1 MTSHTLYLPAS
12 VRTQLEN
19 WVEAGYPLETC
30 GLLIGKQKEGQV
42 QVMRVFAAR
51 NVNAERAHDRYELA
65 PEDLLAADEAAQA
78 EGLEIVGIWHSHPEH
93 PARPSETDRV
103 QAWQGWSYVILSVY
117 QGRVAELRSWRLMG
131 EAFAEESIA
140 AWQT

>member
-1 MTSHTLYLPAS
+1 MNTVFLPAS

-30 GLLIGKQKEGQV
+30 GLLLGKQEEGRV
-42 QVMRVFAAR
+42 QVRRVLAAR
-51 NVNAERAHDRYELA
+51 NVNTERAHDRYEMA

-93 PARPSETDRV
+93 PACPSETDRV

-117 QGRVAELRSWRLMG
+117 QGRVAELRSWRLTG

>member
-1 MTSHTLYLPAS
+1 MTTNTVYLPAS
-12 VRTQLEN
+12 VRIQLES
-19 WVEAGYPLETC
+19 WVETGYPLETC
-30 GLLIGKQKEGQV
+30 GLLIGKQDRDQV
-42 QVMRVFAAR
+42 QVIRALAAR
-51 NVNAERAHDRYELA
+51 NLNTERAHDRYELA

-117 QGRVAELRSWRLMG
+117 QGRVAELRSWRLTG

>member
-30 GLLIGKQKEGQV
+30 GLLIGKQNEGQV
-42 QVMRVFAAR
+42 RVRRAFAAR
-51 NVNAERAHDRYELA
+51 NLNTERAHDRYELA
-65 PEDLLAADEAAQA
+65 PDDLLAADEAAQA